1 MIHAQQTHTQ
11 NTLSLSPQEIHLDLY
26 CSLKIIRPSILTPSH
41 RVDDTDRHQTY
52 EPSTSLHYQMFQTS
66 DNFSQAFLL
75 KQKSPLFSSRQER
88 KQTRGEGGDDG
99 NLEKRWA
106 RIRVVERGE
115 I

>member
-41 RVDDTDRHQTY
+41 RVDDTVLLKHLLLLRHQTY

-66 DNFSQAFLL
+66 DNFSQAFLQKL
-75 KQKSPLFSSRQER
+75 KNLPCSAAARRENRQEVR
-88 KQTRGEGGDDG
+88 AVMMVIWKRDG
-99 NLEKRWA
+99 
-106 RIRVVERGE
+106 
-115 I
+115 